1 MVLLLYI
8 TIFMLLYGNDIIL
21 TVNYAF
27 TRIHE
32 KAVRLV

>member
-1 MVLLLYI
+1 MKNNGIVI
-8 TIFMLLYGNDIIL
+8 ILLYGNDIML

-32 KAVRLV
+32 KAVRLN

>member
-8 TIFMLLYGNDIIL
+8 MILILLFGNDIML

-32 KAVRLV
+32 KAVTLV